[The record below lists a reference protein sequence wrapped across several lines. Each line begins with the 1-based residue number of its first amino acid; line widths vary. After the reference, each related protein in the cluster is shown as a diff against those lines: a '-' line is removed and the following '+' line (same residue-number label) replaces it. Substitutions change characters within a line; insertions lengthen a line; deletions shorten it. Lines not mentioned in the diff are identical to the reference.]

1 MMASGPP
8 ETMRRFVRFVRF
20 VKIAVLGFVALVAC
34 VAALLAW
41 FVYSPDP
48 AMPALKGDL
57 TRASFVV
64 DGRTRGYRVYVPPGV
79 PRHAPLVV
87 VLHGSGQTGA
97 QIRLETGYG
106 FDRLADEH
114 GFVVAY
120 PDAASFDWNDCSR
133 VGDFVADGRE
143 VDDVAFVVALVDRL
157 VGQFDVD
164 RARVFATGVSAGG
177 FLSLRL
183 ALEAPSRFRAVAAVS
198 ASVPAPDNFK
208 CRPSAGTSVLL
219 MNGTKDPLLPFGG
232 GEVSLL
238 GLFYKNG
245 GVLSSSASAG
255 YFAALNHLADDGRS
269 DGAQAAGEPN
279 VERRLWRTGRAD
291 QRVEVELVTIVGGG
305 HGMPQAAWRRPR
317 LLGPSPMAPDGP
329 ALIWAF
335 FARQR

>member
-1 MMASGPP
+1 
-8 ETMRRFVRFVRF
+8 MRRFVRILKVASLI
-20 VKIAVLGFVALVAC
+20 VVAVVAC
-34 VAALLAW
+34 VAALLAY

-48 AMPALKGDL
+48 AVPALTGTL
-57 TRASFVV
+57 TRASFVA
-64 DGRTRGYRVYVPPGV
+64 DGLPRSYRVYVPHGV
-79 PRHAPLVV
+79 PKHAPLVV

-97 QIRLETGYG
+97 QIRPETGYG
-106 FDRLADEH
+106 FDRLADAH

-143 VDDVAFVVALVDRL
+143 VDDVRFVVALVDRL
-157 VGQFDVD
+157 VTEFDLD
-164 RARVFATGVSAGG
+164 RERVFATGVSAGG

-198 ASVPAPDNFK
+198 AGVPAPDNFK

-219 MNGTKDPLLPFGG
+219 MNGTKDPLVPFGG

-245 GVLSSSASAG
+245 DVLSSIASAG
-255 YFAALNHLADDGRS
+255 YLAALNHLVGDGE
-269 DGAQAAGEPN
+269 QTTGEPN
-279 VERRLWRTGRAD
+279 VERRLWRGDRVNS
-291 QRVEVELVTIVGGG
+291 RVEVELVTVVGGG
-305 HGMPQAAWRRPR
+305 HGMPQGAWRRPR